1 MRGTFVVLK
10 RELGA
15 YFGTPVAYIFL
26 AIFLALSGYM
36 TWYMGGY
43 YEAGQAD
50 LRQFFS
56 AHPLLYITLIPA
68 LSMRL
73 WAEERRSGTVE
84 SLFTLPISMGGAVL
98 GKFLA
103 AWLFV
108 GVALLLT
115 TTNWFSVSYLGEPD
129 HGVIVAGY
137 LGSFLMAGAYLAIGS
152 LVSAFTKN
160 QVIAFVV
167 SLVVCLLLF
176 LAGQPGVMDWARSL
190 LPDGVVDWIR
200 SLSLYTHFDSI
211 SRGLLD
217 MRDVVFFVS
226 LIGVLLYANAV
237 VIDQTKAR

>member
-1 MRGTFVVLK
+1 MHGTFVVLK

-26 AIFLALSGYM
+26 SIFLALSGYM
-36 TWYMGGY
+36 TWYMGQF
-43 YEAGQAD
+43 YEVGQAD

-56 AHPLLYITLIPA
+56 SHPLLYITLIPA

-103 AWLFV
+103 AWIFV

-115 TTNWFSVSYLGEPD
+115 TTNWISVAYLGEPD
-129 HGVIVAGY
+129 HGVIIAGY
-137 LGSFLMAGAYLAIGS
+137 IGSFLMAGAYLAIGS

-200 SLSLYTHFDSI
+200 SLSLYTHFTSI

-237 VIDQTKAR
+237 VIDHTKAR